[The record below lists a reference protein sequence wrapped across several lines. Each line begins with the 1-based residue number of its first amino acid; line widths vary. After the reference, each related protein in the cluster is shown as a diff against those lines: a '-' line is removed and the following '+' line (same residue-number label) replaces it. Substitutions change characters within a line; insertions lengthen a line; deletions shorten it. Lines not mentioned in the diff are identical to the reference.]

1 MSLTSS
7 FSLYDC
13 GPRNYKLKS
22 MSVRSWRW
30 TSLGLPQNSRVA
42 ARVLF
47 KRANMSFVLLIMYV
61 MTDAYGSSRFSAI
74 FSASLLFTLTLLHS
88 GAVPPVVVKTS
99 GLNEHFSM
107 SVTHWLLYLSFFSFS
122 CCW

>member
-1 MSLTSS
+1 
-7 FSLYDC
+7 
-13 GPRNYKLKS
+13 
-22 MSVRSWRW
+22 
-30 TSLGLPQNSRVA
+30 
-42 ARVLF
+42 
-47 KRANMSFVLLIMYV
+47 MSFVLLIMYV